1 MITNRYPGKCV
12 VCGLS
17 VPVGEGFAERSEKF
31 VGESARLV
39 RAGSW
44 GTLCASEHCRDHG
57 LGATA
62 KPVVRREL
70 TADGAILMPFDRD
83 ALPVIKACPGARW
96 DGERKAWTVSLA
108 PHYRADLLARAEQL
122 GLTVAPE
129 LLTIVEDPAIAAL
142 VARAELA
149 GLRPYQVHGV
159 RWMAGRRACVNA
171 MDMGLGKSAQ
181 SLHCI
186 DWNLPLLIV
195 CPASV
200 KGGWV
205 AELRKWGC
213 PHKPV
218 LISGR
223 KGFRWPEPGEAVI
236 INWDILPAE
245 LTPPLVAPVLIGDEC
260 HAVSNYKA
268 QRTKRWR
275 AMAAHACKVIC
286 LSGTPLDKSPNQLR
300 GVLESAGCMPWSYTG
315 FLKAF
320 NGYRR
325 TIHIGKG
332 KTQEIIDF
340 KRDELGAIIVE
351 PGTLEKLETVMLRR
365 TKEQVAPELPPVVV
379 NEIQVDC
386 SRELAAELDALGLA
400 WASELEADELPPLP
414 VFSEIRKAL
423 ATSRIPAMLERVAQ
437 YEETQ
442 TPLLVFSAHRGPIEA
457 LEGRPGWGVIH
468 GGVDADK
475 RTEIVDA
482 FTRGELLGV
491 GLTIAAGGAGLNLQR
506 ASHELFVDQSWEPR
520 QNKQARK
527 RVDRIGQEASVVI
540 IEVMVSNH
548 IIDRHVSKLL
558 WGKEE
563 LVRRTIDRRY
573 SYTAPDAPTQV
584 SESREDWAARV
595 AGVVSEREAAA
606 EQARRRELADL
617 ARRAGGQLTAAQ
629 GEERARL
636 RGAVASPAPT
646 AAQCAAIQSAWSHML
661 SVCDGAEERDG
672 QGFAAGDVG
681 ISRWLAA
688 SVACGTPHALDLAW
702 STLRKYPRQVAG
714 RWPALFAN
722 ESDTP

>member
-1 MITNRYPGKCV
+1 MITNRCAGKCV

-17 VPVGEGFAERSEKF
+17 VPAGEGHVERSDKF

-39 RAGSW
+39 RANSW
-44 GTLCASEHCRDHG
+44 GTLCASEHCHAHA

-62 KPVVRREL
+62 KPAAARREL
-70 TADGAILMPFDRD
+70 TADGAIIMPFDRD

-108 PHYRADLLARAEQL
+108 PEHRADLLARAEQL

-129 LLTIVEDPAIAAL
+129 LLTIAEDPTIAAL

-149 GLRPYQVHGV
+149 GGRPYQIRGI
-159 RWMAGRRACVNA
+159 RKMAGARNSVNA
-171 MDMGLGKSAQ
+171 DDMGLGKSFQA
-181 SLHCI
+181 LHAI
-186 DWNLPLLIV
+186 DWNLPLVIV
-195 CPASV
+195 SPASV

-213 PHKPV
+213 PHVPV
-218 LISGR
+218 VISGR

-245 LTPPLVAPVLIGDEC
+245 LTPPAIAPVLIGDEC

-268 QRTKRWR
+268 IRTKRWR

-300 GVLESAGCMPWSYTG
+300 GVLESAGCMPWSYFG

-320 NGYRR
+320 NGYKR
-325 TIHIGKG
+325 TIHVGG
-332 KTQEIIDF
+332 GRTQEIVDF
-340 KRDELGAIIVE
+340 RRDEQGAIIVE

-386 SRELAAELDALGLA
+386 SRELTAELDALGLA
-400 WASELEADELPPLP
+400 WACELEADELPPLH
-414 VFSEIRKAL
+414 VFSQIRKAL
-423 ATSRIPAMLERVAQ
+423 AISRIPAMLERVAQ

-506 ASHELFVDQSWEPR
+506 AAHALFTDQSWAPR
-520 QNKQARK
+520 DNAQARA
-527 RVDRIGQEASVVI
+527 RLHRIGQTASSVM
-540 IEVMVSNH
+540 IEIMVSDH

-573 SYTAPDAPTQV
+573 SYTAPTPATAT

-595 AGVVSEREAAA
+595 AGVASEREVAA

-617 ARRAGGQLTAAQ
+617 ARKAGGKLTAAQ

-636 RGAVASPAPT
+636 RGAPTSPAPT
-646 AAQCAAIQSAWSHML
+646 AEQCADIQAAWAHML
-661 SVCDGAEERDG
+661 SVCDGAELRDG

-688 SVACGTPHALDLAW
+688 AVMCGTPHALGLAW
-702 STLRKYPRQVAG
+702 ATLRKYPRQVAG
-714 RWPALFAN
+714 RWPALF
-722 ESDTP
+722 SDE